1 MLEKLSNFMLPEIE
15 DALQDVLTLADS
27 PETGE
32 LYAML
37 AYHMGW
43 ESEEPGTNKGGKR
56 IRPLLLLLT
65 CGAAGGDWQEAL
77 PAAAAVELIH
87 NFSLIHDDIEDN
99 SPLRRGRT
107 TVWKR
112 WGIPQAINSGDT
124 MFTLGSLAMLKLSQT
139 CASDVVLAAMDTLQ
153 QTCLELTQG
162 QYLDLA
168 YEKRDDLS
176 IDHYWKMIRGKTA
189 SLIGACTYIGSI
201 VAGCSPEIQ
210 TDYHEFGLSLGL
222 AFQMQDD
229 LLGIWGKPH
238 QTGKSAESDLI
249 SGKKSLPILY
259 GLSQGGEF
267 ADRWKSRQ
275 ITSENVGEIA
285 QLLENSG
292 AKDYAQER
300 ASYYTQESLRYLNLA
315 QPKDDYSK
323 ALIELADL
331 LLNREV

>member
-1 MLEKLSNFMLPEIE
+1 MLEKLSNIMLPEIGN
-15 DALQDVLTLADS
+15 ALQDVLTLANS

-43 ESEEPGTNKGGKR
+43 ESEEPGTNTGGKR

-65 CGAAGGDWQEAL
+65 CGAGGGDWHEAL
-77 PAAAAVELIH
+77 PAAASVELIH

-139 CASDVVLAAMDTLQ
+139 CTSDVVLAAMNTLQ

-189 SLIGACTYIGSI
+189 SLIGTCTYIGSI
-201 VAGCSPEIQ
+201 VAGCTPEIQ
-210 TDYHEFGLSLGL
+210 TAYHEFGLSLGL

-238 QTGKSAESDLI
+238 QTGKSAESDLM
-249 SGKKSLPILY
+249 SGKKSLPVLY

-267 ADRWKSRQ
+267 ADRWESVP
-275 ITSENVGEIA
+275 ITPENVA
-285 QLLENSG
+285 DMAHLLEMSG
-292 AKDYAQER
+292 AKDYTQER
-300 ASYYTQESLRYLNLA
+300 ASHYTQESLHHLNRA
-315 QPKDDYSK
+315 QPKDDYK
-323 ALIELADL
+323 QALIELTSL
-331 LLNREV
+331 LLKREV